1 MKRIPTLVAAVTL
14 LCLRAAAAS
23 AQAPKEL
30 DPKVVDADS
39 NRTR

>member
-1 MKRIPTLVAAVTL
+1 MKRITPLVAAVSL
-14 LCLRAAAAS
+14 LGLYAAAAS

-30 DPKVVDADS
+30 DAKVVEAES